1 MRSTNTVAAPA
12 RTLREEAGELAG
24 MTGSWMDSFELN
36 KIAGG
41 LLAAVLLAMIIGK
54 VSGMVVHPV
63 PPAKPVFAA
72 VEEAAAPAA
81 AGGAAPA
88 ALEPVSPLLAQA
100 NAANGQ
106 AAFNKKCATCH
117 TANQGGAN
125 KVGPNLFGV
134 VAGKKAHL
142 DNFTYSKALT
152 EKGGN
157 WEYEDMNAFI
167 AKPAAF
173 IKGTKMAFAGVG
185 SVQER
190 ADIIAWLR
198 TQHPSPPPL
207 PQ

>member
-1 MRSTNTVAAPA
+1 
-12 RTLREEAGELAG
+12 
-24 MTGSWMDSFELN
+24 MDSFELN

-41 LLAAVLLAMIIGK
+41 LIAACLLAMIIGK

-63 PPAKPVFAA
+63 APAKPVFEA
-72 VEEAAAPAA
+72 VEEAAAPAG

-88 ALEPVSPLLAQA
+88 ALEPVSPLLANA
-100 NAANGQ
+100 NPANGE
-106 AAFNKKCATCH
+106 AAFTKKCATCH

-125 KVGPNLFGV
+125 KVGPNLFSV

-142 DNFTYSKALT
+142 DNFTYSKAMA

-157 WEYEDMNAFI
+157 WEYEDLNAFL
-167 AKPAAF
+167 AKPSAF

-185 SVQER
+185 NAKER

-198 TQHPSPPPL
+198 TQHASPPPL
-207 PQ
+207 PAP

>member
-1 MRSTNTVAAPA
+1 
-12 RTLREEAGELAG
+12 
-24 MTGSWMDSFELN
+24 MDSFELN

-41 LLAAVLLAMIIGK
+41 LLSAVLLAMVIGK
-54 VSGMVVHPV
+54 VSGMLVHPV
-63 PPAKPVFAA
+63 PPAKPVFEA
-72 VEEAAAPAA
+72 VDEAAAPAGA
-81 AGGAAPA
+81 SAAAPA
-88 ALEPVSPLLAQA
+88 ALEPIAPLLAKA
-100 NAANGQ
+100 NPAAGE

-117 TANQGGAN
+117 TAAQGGAN

-142 DNFTYSKALT
+142 DNFTYSKAMV

-157 WEYEDMNAFI
+157 WEYEDLNAFL

-173 IKGTKMAFAGVG
+173 LKGTKMAFAGVG
-185 SVQER
+185 NAQER

-198 TQHPSPPPL
+198 TQHSSPPPL

>member
-1 MRSTNTVAAPA
+1 MRSTNTAAAPA

-63 PPAKPVFAA
+63 PPAKPVFEA
-72 VEEAAAPAA
+72 VEEAAAPA
-81 AGGAAPA
+81 GGPAAAPV
-88 ALEPVSPLLAQA
+88 ALEPIAPLLAKA
-100 NAANGQ
+100 NVAAGE
-106 AAFNKKCATCH
+106 AAFGKKCATCH
-117 TANQGGAN
+117 TTTQGGAN
-125 KVGPNLFGV
+125 KVGPNQFGV
-134 VAGKKAHL
+134 VGSKKAHQA
-142 DNFTYSKALT
+142 NFPYSKALV

-157 WEYEDMNAFI
+157 WEYEDLNTFI

-173 IKGTKMAFAGVG
+173 IKGTKMAFAGV
-185 SVQER
+185 SSAQER

>member
-1 MRSTNTVAAPA
+1 
-12 RTLREEAGELAG
+12 
-24 MTGSWMDSFELN
+24 MDSFELN

-41 LLAAVLLAMIIGK
+41 LIGAVLLAMVIGK
-54 VSGMVVHPV
+54 VASGLVHPV
-63 PPAKPVFAA
+63 PPAKPVFEA
-72 VEEAAAPAA
+72 VEEAAAPAGA
-81 AGGAAPA
+81 PGAAPA
-88 ALEPVSPLLAQA
+88 VLEPIAPLLAKA
-100 NAANGQ
+100 NPAAGE

-142 DNFTYSKALT
+142 SNFPYSKPMT

-157 WEYEDMNAFI
+157 WEYEEMNAFI

-173 IKGTKMAFAGVG
+173 LKGTKMAFAGVSG
-185 SVQER
+185 AQER

-207 PQ
+207 PAQ